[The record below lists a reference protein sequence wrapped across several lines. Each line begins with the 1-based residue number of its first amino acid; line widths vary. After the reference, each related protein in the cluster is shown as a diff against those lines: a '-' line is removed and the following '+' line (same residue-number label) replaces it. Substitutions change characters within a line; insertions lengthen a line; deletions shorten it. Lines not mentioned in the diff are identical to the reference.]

1 MRATHTNANSRVGPP
16 YPEATAIAQAFVKA
30 APERMVWGSDW
41 PHPSEAAD
49 RKPDDA
55 RLFDLLS
62 EWAPDEA
69 TRHRIL
75 VENPTALYG
84 FGSSL

>member
-1 MRATHTNANSRVGPP
+1 MKV
-16 YPEATAIAQAFVKA
+16 

-55 RLFDLLS
+55 GLFDLLS
-62 EWAPDEA
+62 VWAPGES

-75 VENPTALYG
+75 VENPAALYG
-84 FGSSL
+84 FGRSV